1 MRQDGALSAAKS
13 LVQADNSRC
22 DSGSAGLSHD
32 PPLLTRAGTVCDALH
47 FFLVTPIALLLL
59 HLKLAAR
66 AALPSAA
73 LCVGAQ
79 SHHLPIIPP
88 VGSVSSILVGD
99 GSRGGGVWYSFPLMS
114 KQTIISE

>member
-88 VGSVSSILVGD
+88 CGLCFFDPCGGWEPGWRGLVFI
-99 GSRGGGVWYSFPLMS
+99 SFNVEADYY
-114 KQTIISE
+114 Q